1 MYDPADVE
9 MPIAPVPIEQRHAI
23 HEAAMGFEAS
33 AAPRDPDQMR
43 ALKAQYY
50 GMISEVD
57 SQLGRV
63 VRALEERGEWDD
75 TLVVITADHGEQLG
89 DHGLKEKLGFFPQSY
104 HVIGLW
110 RDPHAGN
117 AGRVVTRFSENV
129 DLLPTLA
136 DVLSIDEPAQCD
148 GRSLTPL
155 LAGEDVAWR
164 SAAHY
169 EWDYRSYFIRHV
181 TSDWPRDRS
190 LSLANLAA
198 SVGDDLGYVQFAD
211 GTFKCFDLLVDP
223 TWRTECRDTERIM
236 RGAQEQL
243 VWRQEHLRRD
253 LTDMLLR
260 PSRPGRWPTGFKD
273 VALASTNI

>member
-1 MYDPADVE
+1 
-9 MPIAPVPIEQRHAI
+9 MPIAPVPASQRHAI
-23 HEAAMGFEAS
+23 HDAAMGFEAS
-33 AAPRDPDQMR
+33 AAPTDPDQMR

-57 SQLGRV
+57 SQLGRI
-63 VRALEERGEWDD
+63 VRELEERGEWDD

-110 RDPHAGN
+110 RDPHRAD
-117 AGRVVTRFSENV
+117 AGRVVTKFSENV

-136 DVLSIDEPAQCD
+136 DVLSIDEPAQSD

-155 LAGEDVAWR
+155 LAGEDVPWR
-164 SAAHY
+164 TAAHY

-181 TSDWPRDRS
+181 TSDWPRERR

-198 SVGDDLGYVQFAD
+198 SVSDDLGYVQFAD
-211 GTFKCFDLLVDP
+211 GTYRCFDLLADP
-223 TWRTECRDTERIM
+223 TWRTECGDSERIM

-260 PSRPGRWPTGFKD
+260 PGRPGRWPAGFKD
-273 VALASTNI
+273 VDLASVTT

>member
-1 MYDPADVE
+1 
-9 MPIAPVPIEQRHAI
+9 
-23 HEAAMGFEAS
+23 MGIEAS
-33 AAPRDPDQMR
+33 AAPSDPDQMR
-43 ALKAQYY
+43 ALRAQYY

-63 VRALEERGEWDD
+63 VRAVEERGEWED

-110 RDPHAGN
+110 RDPHSGN
-117 AGRVVTRFSENV
+117 AGRVVTQFSENV

-155 LAGEDVAWR
+155 LAGVDVPWR
-164 SAAHY
+164 TAAHY

-181 TSDWPRDRS
+181 TGEWPNQRR
-190 LSLANLAA
+190 LSLANLCV
-198 SVGDDLGYVQFAD
+198 SVSDDLGYVQFAD
-211 GTFKCFDLLVDP
+211 GTFKCFDLRADP

-236 RGAQEQL
+236 HGAQEQL

-260 PSRPGRWPTGFKD
+260 PNRPGRWPAGFKD
-273 VALASTNI
+273 AALISANP